1 VVRRIDAGGA
11 SVAILSYPI
20 ETVDL
25 DVLTGAERDVV
36 RRALS
41 GVSNAEIARARKTS
55 ARTVANLLARSYRK
69 LGVSSR
75 RELAAKLSG
84 ERF

>member
-1 VVRRIDAGGA
+1 VRRIDAGGA
-11 SVAILSYPI
+11 SVAVFSYPI

-25 DVLTGAERDVV
+25 AVLTDAERDVV
-36 RRALS
+36 RRALA
-41 GVSNAEIARARKTS
+41 GISNAEIARARKTS

-75 RELAAKLSG
+75 RELAAKLAV
-84 ERF
+84 EKF